1 MDDDNQTM
9 RTTNTSFMTHNN
21 NNNNNNV
28 NNNNVILPDELF
40 IIEKKLKNI
49 NDIKKNEIELFPKLN
64 QNINNNNFILNDNFF
79 SPSPINKND
88 PDFDPDSYEEC
99 FTLRYN
105 HNSTQIACGYSSGRI
120 SIFNLTNNNNNNNN
134 NKIKKNP
141 LNKISSFPITC
152 LRWKPNKPTIL
163 LCVSAD
169 GFIYELHSSSL
180 KPLQKLEEPD
190 NPLMCV
196 DYNMNGSL
204 FATGGNDK
212 FLRLYDDET
221 KTLISKL
228 ISKKYTLPEHSNR
241 IFCCKFSPN
250 DNNLLISGGWDN
262 TLLLYDIRTREVSN
276 FLYGPHL
283 AGDGIDIKNNLMLTV
298 SWDKKDQI
306 SLWDLRM
313 NKIIKIFQVND
324 IKKEYSNEIV
334 EEVRNDIIITSEEIN
349 RSINNETY
357 LYSCKFNPVDNSFVV
372 TGSNRNVMRV
382 YDYNNNQ
389 GKINVLC
396 KNDFLETPCYCCDWN
411 KDGKSF
417 CFGCADSMVR
427 LIEKKK

>member
-9 RTTNTSFMTHNN
+9 KTTNTSFMTHNIN
-21 NNNNNNV
+21 NDNVENNLN
-28 NNNNVILPDELF
+28 
-40 IIEKKLKNI
+40 IIFEKKLKNI

-64 QNINNNNFILNDNFF
+64 QNINNNINFTLNDNFF
-79 SPSPINKND
+79 SPTPINKND
-88 PDFDPDSYEEC
+88 PDYDPDSYEEC

-105 HNSTQIACGYSSGRI
+105 HNSTQIACGFSSGRV
-120 SIFNLTNNNNNNNN
+120 SIFQLNDNNSNN
-134 NKIKKNP
+134 NKVKKNP

-152 LRWKPNKPTIL
+152 LRWKPKKPTIL

-180 KPLQKLEEPD
+180 KPLQILEEPN

-196 DYNMNGSL
+196 DYNNDGSL

-262 TLLLYDIRTREVSN
+262 TLLLYDVRTKEVTN

-283 AGDGIDIKNNLMLTV
+283 AGDGIDIKDNLMLTV

-324 IKKEYSNEIV
+324 IKKEYFNEIV

-349 RSINNETY
+349 KNVNNETY
-357 LYSCKFNPVDNSFVV
+357 LYSCKFNPINKSFIV

-382 YDYNNNQ
+382 YDYNEGN
-389 GKINVLC
+389 IHVLC

-411 KDGKSF
+411 NDGKSF

-427 LIEKKK
+427 LVEKKK

>member
-9 RTTNTSFMTHNN
+9 KTTNTSFMTHNIN
-21 NNNNNNV
+21 NDNVENNLN
-28 NNNNVILPDELF
+28 
-40 IIEKKLKNI
+40 IIFEKKLKNI

-64 QNINNNNFILNDNFF
+64 QNINNNINFTLNDNFF
-79 SPSPINKND
+79 SPTPINKND
-88 PDFDPDSYEEC
+88 PDYDPDSYEEC

-105 HNSTQIACGYSSGRI
+105 HNSTQIACGFSSGRV
-120 SIFNLTNNNNNNNN
+120 SIFHLNDNNN
-134 NKIKKNP
+134 NKVKKNP

-152 LRWKPNKPTIL
+152 LRWKPKKPTIL

-180 KPLQKLEEPD
+180 KPLQILEEPN

-196 DYNMNGSL
+196 DYNNDGSL

-262 TLLLYDIRTREVSN
+262 TLLLYDVRTKEVTN

-283 AGDGIDIKNNLMLTV
+283 AGDGIDIKDNLMLTV

-324 IKKEYSNEIV
+324 IKKEYYNEIV

-349 RSINNETY
+349 KNVNNETY
-357 LYSCKFNPVDNSFVV
+357 LYSCKFNPINKSFIV

-382 YDYNNNQ
+382 YDYNEGN
-389 GKINVLC
+389 IHVLC

-411 KDGKSF
+411 NDGKSF

-427 LIEKKK
+427 LVEKKK

>member
-9 RTTNTSFMTHNN
+9 KTTNTSFMTHNIN
-21 NNNNNNV
+21 NDNVENNLN
-28 NNNNVILPDELF
+28 
-40 IIEKKLKNI
+40 IIFEKKLKNI

-64 QNINNNNFILNDNFF
+64 QNINNNINFTLNDNFF
-79 SPSPINKND
+79 SPTPINKND
-88 PDFDPDSYEEC
+88 PDYDPDSYEEC

-105 HNSTQIACGYSSGRI
+105 HNSTQIACGFSSGRV
-120 SIFNLTNNNNNNNN
+120 SIFQLNDNNN
-134 NKIKKNP
+134 NKVKKNP

-152 LRWKPNKPTIL
+152 LRWKPKKPTIL

-180 KPLQKLEEPD
+180 KPLQILEEPN

-196 DYNMNGSL
+196 DYNNDGSL

-262 TLLLYDIRTREVSN
+262 TLLLYDVRTKEVTN

-283 AGDGIDIKNNLMLTV
+283 AGDGIDIKDNLMLTV

-324 IKKEYSNEIV
+324 IKKEYYNEIV

-349 RSINNETY
+349 KNVNNETY
-357 LYSCKFNPVDNSFVV
+357 LYSCKFNPINKSFIV

-382 YDYNNNQ
+382 YDYNEGN
-389 GKINVLC
+389 IHVLC

-411 KDGKSF
+411 NDGKSF

-427 LIEKKK
+427 LVEKKK

>member
-9 RTTNTSFMTHNN
+9 KTTNTSFMTHNIN
-21 NNNNNNV
+21 NDNVENNLN
-28 NNNNVILPDELF
+28 
-40 IIEKKLKNI
+40 IIFEKKLKNI

-64 QNINNNNFILNDNFF
+64 QNINNNINFTLNDNFF
-79 SPSPINKND
+79 SPTPINKND
-88 PDFDPDSYEEC
+88 PDYDPDSYEEC

-105 HNSTQIACGYSSGRI
+105 HNSTQIACGFSSGRV
-120 SIFNLTNNNNNNNN
+120 SIFQLNDNNSNN
-134 NKIKKNP
+134 NKVKKNP

-152 LRWKPNKPTIL
+152 LRWKPKKPTIL

-180 KPLQKLEEPD
+180 KPLQILEEPN

-196 DYNMNGSL
+196 DYNNDGSL

-262 TLLLYDIRTREVSN
+262 TLLLYDVRTKEVTN

-283 AGDGIDIKNNLMLTV
+283 AGDGIDIKDNLMLTV

-324 IKKEYSNEIV
+324 IKKEYYNEIV

-349 RSINNETY
+349 KNVNNETY
-357 LYSCKFNPVDNSFVV
+357 LYSCKFNPINKSFIV

-382 YDYNNNQ
+382 YDYNEGN
-389 GKINVLC
+389 IHVLC

-411 KDGKSF
+411 NDGKSF

-427 LIEKKK
+427 LVEKKK

>member
-9 RTTNTSFMTHNN
+9 KTTNTSFMTHNIN
-21 NNNNNNV
+21 NDNVENNLN
-28 NNNNVILPDELF
+28 
-40 IIEKKLKNI
+40 IIFEKKLKNI

-64 QNINNNNFILNDNFF
+64 QNINNNINFTLNDNFF
-79 SPSPINKND
+79 SPTPINKND
-88 PDFDPDSYEEC
+88 PDYDPDSYEEC

-105 HNSTQIACGYSSGRI
+105 HNSTQIACGFSSGRV
-120 SIFNLTNNNNNNNN
+120 SIFQLNDNNN
-134 NKIKKNP
+134 NKVKKNP

-152 LRWKPNKPTIL
+152 LRWKPKKPTIL

-180 KPLQKLEEPD
+180 KPLQILEEPN

-196 DYNMNGSL
+196 DYNNDGSL

-228 ISKKYTLPEHSNR
+228 ISKKYKLPEHSNR

-262 TLLLYDIRTREVSN
+262 TLLLYDVRTKEVTN

-283 AGDGIDIKNNLMLTV
+283 AGDGIDIKDNLMLTV

-324 IKKEYSNEIV
+324 IKKEYYNEIV

-349 RSINNETY
+349 KNVNNETY
-357 LYSCKFNPVDNSFVV
+357 LYSCKFNPINKSFIV

-382 YDYNNNQ
+382 YDYNEGN
-389 GKINVLC
+389 IHVLC

-411 KDGKSF
+411 NDGKSF

-427 LIEKKK
+427 LVEKKK

>member
-21 NNNNNNV
+21 NNNVNNV
-28 NNNNVILPDELF
+28 NDNNLNNDLF
-40 IIEKKLKNI
+40 IIEKKIKNI
-49 NDIKKNEIELFPKLN
+49 LDIKNNEIEIFSKLN
-64 QNINNNNFILNDNFF
+64 SNILDSKNKFSLNDNFF
-79 SPSPINKND
+79 TPNPINKSD
-88 PDFDPDSYEEC
+88 PDYDPDSYEEC

-105 HNSTQIACGYSSGRI
+105 ENSTQIACGYSTGRI
-120 SIFNLTNNNNNNNN
+120 SIFNLNNNNNSTNNNNNT
-134 NKIKKNP
+134 KPKKTP
-141 LNKISSFPITC
+141 LNKISTFPITC
-152 LRWKPNKPTIL
+152 LRWKPKKSTIL

-180 KPLQKLEEPD
+180 KPLQILEDPN

-196 DYNMNGSL
+196 DYNNDGTL

-212 FLRLYDDET
+212 FIKLYDDET

-262 TLLLYDIRTREVSN
+262 TLLLYDIRTKEVTN

-283 AGDGIDIKNNLMLTV
+283 AGDGIDIKDNLMLTV

-306 SLWDLRM
+306 SFWDLRM
-313 NKIIKIFQVND
+313 NKIIKIFQVNN
-324 IKKEYSNEIV
+324 IKKELSNEIV
-334 EEVRNDIIITSEEIN
+334 EEVQNNIVITTEEVN
-349 RSINNETY
+349 RKINNETY
-357 LYSCKFNPVDNSFVV
+357 LYSCKFNPVNKSFVV

-382 YDYNNNQ
+382 YDYENINS
-389 GKINVLC
+389 GINVLC
-396 KNDFLETPCYCCDWN
+396 KNDFLDTPCYCCDWN
-411 KDGKSF
+411 KNGKSF
-417 CFGCADSMVR
+417 CFGCADSMGFGS
-427 LIEKKK
+427 

>member
-9 RTTNTSFMTHNN
+9 KTTNTSFMTHNIN
-21 NNNNNNV
+21 NDNVENNLN
-28 NNNNVILPDELF
+28 
-40 IIEKKLKNI
+40 IIFEKKLKNI

-64 QNINNNNFILNDNFF
+64 QNINNNINFTLNDNFF
-79 SPSPINKND
+79 SPTPINKND
-88 PDFDPDSYEEC
+88 PDYDPDSYEEC

-105 HNSTQIACGYSSGRI
+105 HNSTQIACGFSSGRV
-120 SIFNLTNNNNNNNN
+120 SIFQLNDNNSNN
-134 NKIKKNP
+134 NKVKKNP

-152 LRWKPNKPTIL
+152 LRWKPKKPTIL

-180 KPLQKLEEPD
+180 KPLQILEEPN

-196 DYNMNGSL
+196 DYNNDGSL

-228 ISKKYTLPEHSNR
+228 ISKKYKLPEHSNR

-262 TLLLYDIRTREVSN
+262 TLLLYDVRTKEVTN

-283 AGDGIDIKNNLMLTV
+283 AGDGIDIKDNLMLTV

-324 IKKEYSNEIV
+324 IKKEYYNEIV

-349 RSINNETY
+349 KNVNNETY
-357 LYSCKFNPVDNSFVV
+357 LYSCKFNPINKSFIV

-382 YDYNNNQ
+382 YDYNEGN
-389 GKINVLC
+389 IHVLC

-411 KDGKSF
+411 NDGKSF

-427 LIEKKK
+427 LVEKKK

>member
-1 MDDDNQTM
+1 
-9 RTTNTSFMTHNN
+9 
-21 NNNNNNV
+21 
-28 NNNNVILPDELF
+28 
-40 IIEKKLKNI
+40 
-49 NDIKKNEIELFPKLN
+49 
-64 QNINNNNFILNDNFF
+64 
-79 SPSPINKND
+79 
-88 PDFDPDSYEEC
+88 
-99 FTLRYN
+99 
-105 HNSTQIACGYSSGRI
+105 
-120 SIFNLTNNNNNNNN
+120 
-134 NKIKKNP
+134 
-141 LNKISSFPITC
+141 
-152 LRWKPNKPTIL
+152 
-163 LCVSAD
+163 
-169 GFIYELHSSSL
+169 
-180 KPLQKLEEPD
+180 
-190 NPLMCV
+190 MCV
-196 DYNMNGSL
+196 DYNNDGSL

-262 TLLLYDIRTREVSN
+262 TLLLYDVRTKEVTN

-283 AGDGIDIKNNLMLTV
+283 AGDGIDIKDNLMLTV

-324 IKKEYSNEIV
+324 IKKEYYNEIV

-349 RSINNETY
+349 KNVNNETY
-357 LYSCKFNPVDNSFVV
+357 LYSCKFNPINKSFIV

-382 YDYNNNQ
+382 YDYNEGN
-389 GKINVLC
+389 IHVLC

-411 KDGKSF
+411 NDGKSF

-427 LIEKKK
+427 LVEKKK